1 MSLTRQFFR
10 EFRPLFRLL
19 EEPLGRSPAF
29 YPHYRP
35 RGFFD
40 DPFFHSPNALRPAV
54 DVTEEGNHYI
64 VEAELPGVKKEN
76 IEVRIG
82 DGGRSVTIEGKIV
95 DRREPQV
102 VEAKADEAAASATA
116 PAEGEGGF
124 TVSFGEAHV
133 VDVGTPIGTTSA
145 VADAS
150 TPNQISSERSFVG
163 TSAFTRTVWL
173 PRQVDSTGVTATLN
187 DGVLTVKI
195 PKAEDTGSVS
205 IPVQ

>member
-54 DVTEEGNHYI
+54 DVTEEGKHYI

-82 DGGRSVTIEGKIV
+82 DGGRSVTIEGEIV

-102 VEAKADEAAASATA
+102 AEAKADEAAAPASST
-116 PAEGEGGF
+116 PAEGED
-124 TVSFGEAHV
+124 A
-133 VDVGTPIGTTSA
+133 GTSKA
-145 VADAS
+145 VANAS
-150 TPNQISSERSFVG
+150 SANQISSERSFVG

-173 PRQVDSTGVTATLN
+173 PRQVDSTGVTATLK

-195 PKAEDTGSVS
+195 PKAEDAGSVS
-205 IPVQ
+205 IPVE

>member
-1 MSLTRQFFR
+1 M
-10 EFRPLFRLL
+10 
-19 EEPLGRSPAF
+19 
-29 YPHYRP
+29 
-35 RGFFD
+35 
-40 DPFFHSPNALRPAV
+40 
-54 DVTEEGNHYI
+54 DVTEEGKHYI

-95 DRREPQV
+95 DRRVPQV
-102 VEAKADEAAASATA
+102 EEAKADEAKVDATA

-124 TVSFGEAHV
+124 ALQSSGEARDAD
-133 VDVGTPIGTTSA
+133 VDMCIGTTNA
-145 VADAS
+145 VANATRS
-150 TPNQISSERSFVG
+150 NQISSERSFVG